1 MSQHYEWPFIVSALV
16 LSQFV
21 REDTIWRHCFIV
33 EFFLL
38 GNEFVQ
44 SIFAMI
50 YL

>member
-21 REDTIWRHCFIV
+21 REDISICFIV

-38 GNEFVQ
+38 GTEFVQ
-44 SIFAMI
+44 SIFAVI